1 MKLHKKSLLV
11 IIVLI
16 GISALLIWAFMG
28 GRKELAREQEREQ
41 PVKVP
46 SRVSILDGESVVTLS
61 RAEEIKSGIAVASL
75 QPVSHQEELK
85 AYGTVMEL
93 ELRDLFDLYNSYVA
107 AKAQAEKA
115 RASLDASRREYERLK
130 PLHENNRNISDK
142 TFQAAEAAWRS
153 NEADT
158 HVAQEALHTINATV
172 RQRWGSVV
180 AGWLVEKSPVFN
192 RLRQQQDVLIQ
203 ATLPPDTH
211 LASAPQTAMVQTADS
226 KLVSAKLVSLS
237 PHTDPRIQGMG
248 FFYVASMQP
257 GLLPGMNVIVYLQT
271 GHRNQGVVV
280 PAPAVVW
287 WQGKAWVYVQKE
299 TGQFIRREISTET
312 PVKDGWFV
320 LKCLT
325 AGDRIV
331 VRGSQLLMS
340 EESRSQIQVGD

>member
-16 GISALLIWAFMG
+16 GISALLIWAFLG

-41 PVKVP
+41 PVKAP

-61 RAEEIKSGIAVASL
+61 RTEEIKSGIAVATL

-93 ELRDLFDLYNSYVA
+93 RDLFDLHNSYVA
-107 AKAQAEKA
+107 AKAQVEKA
-115 RASLDASRREYERLK
+115 TASLDASQMEYERLK

-153 NEADT
+153 NEADA
-158 HVAQEALHTINATV
+158 HAAQEALHTINAAV

-180 AGWLVEKSPVFN
+180 ARWLVEKSPVFN

-203 ATLPPDTH
+203 TTLPPDTH

-237 PHTDPRIQGMG
+237 PHTAPRIQGMG
-248 FFYVASMQP
+248 FFYVASIQP

-271 GHRNQGVVV
+271 GPRYQGVVV
-280 PAPAVVW
+280 PDPAVVW
-287 WQGKAWVYVQKE
+287 WQGKAWVYVQKG
-299 TGQFIRREISTET
+299 TGQFVRREISTET

-320 LKCLT
+320 LKGTT
-325 AGDRIV
+325 ASDRIV
-331 VRGSQLLMS
+331 VKGLQLLMS

>member
-11 IIVLI
+11 IIVLTVV
-16 GISALLIWAFMG
+16 GALLIWAFLG
-28 GRKELAREQEREQ
+28 GRKELAKEQELEQ
-41 PVKVP
+41 PVKTP

-61 RAEEIKSGIAVASL
+61 RNEEIKSGIAVAPL

-93 ELRDLFDLYNSYVA
+93 RDLFDLYNSYVA
-107 AKAQAEKA
+107 GKAQVGKA
-115 RASLDASRREYERLK
+115 TASLDASQREYERLK
-130 PLHENNRNISDK
+130 PLHENNRNVSDK

-153 NEADT
+153 NEADA
-158 HVAQEALHTINATV
+158 HAAQEALHTINVAV
-172 RQRWGSVV
+172 RQRWGAVI

-203 ATLPPDTH
+203 IVLPQDIP
-211 LASAPQTAMVQTADS
+211 LKSAPQTALVQTTNGNLS
-226 KLVSAKLVSLS
+226 SAKLVSPS
-237 PHTDPRIQGMG
+237 PRMDPRIQRMS
-248 FFYVASMQP
+248 FFYITSTQQ
-257 GLLPGMNVIVYLQT
+257 GFLPGMNIIAYLPA
-271 GHRNQGVVV
+271 GSRYQGVVV

-287 WQGKAWVYVQKE
+287 RQGKAWVYVQKG
-299 TGQFIRREISTET
+299 TGQFIRSEISTET

-320 LKCLT
+320 LKGIT

-340 EESRSQIQVGD
+340 EEFRSQIQIGD